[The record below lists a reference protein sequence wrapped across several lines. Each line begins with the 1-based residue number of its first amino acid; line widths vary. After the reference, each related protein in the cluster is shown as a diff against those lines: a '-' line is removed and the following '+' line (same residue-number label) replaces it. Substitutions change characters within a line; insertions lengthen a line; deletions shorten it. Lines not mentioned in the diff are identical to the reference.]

1 MTLAVIAPGGR
12 RPEYGG
18 LVAQDGLMA
27 QDEDFGI
34 LGVVCAIRYKDTS
47 CPVHLPRQP
56 TAKTTMG
63 TGTSGNEP
71 GPWRM
76 QSAGC

>member
-18 LVAQDGLMA
+18 LVA

-71 GPWRM
+71 GPWRT
-76 QSAGC
+76 QPAGC